1 MEGVAGNPEGYPV
14 CPRMEEMARTSL
26 NRWKGYERQ

>member
-14 CPRMEEMARTSL
+14 CPRMEEKARTSL